1 MLKHVRINNSVRN
14 RTLCNGTV
22 TGTTSPKCSGTT
34 FAVASRNFEQRVSR
48 AFLIIFWQNQTVK
61 MQNGYELKMRVVEGS
76 VVCLASAS
84 QLYHVEIAVDGVQ
97 LDEDK
102 TTLVEQIGGKVIWN
116 KQVVKNFKTLETRT
130 PTIITLT
137 LYKKRT
143 FQTGFRLVGSTH
155 IPLMDLAR
163 ILNKPAVTGKMEL
176 YTRSHYVVSSQL
188 VLQVQLRSVDADG
201 PDHLRS
207 PSPTSIATTFSSI
220 PRPPNS
226 VKVER
231 NAEVVRP
238 VASKSAVS
246 LSVQTPVET
255 KARPLDTYVMVAL
268 VGISLGVWTAVS
280 VLG

>member
-1 MLKHVRINNSVRN
+1 
-14 RTLCNGTV
+14 
-22 TGTTSPKCSGTT
+22 
-34 FAVASRNFEQRVSR
+34 
-48 AFLIIFWQNQTVK
+48 VK
-61 MQNGYELKMRVVEGS
+61 MQNGYELDMRVVEGS
-76 VVCLASAS
+76 VVCRASAS

-102 TTLVEQIGGKVIWN
+102 TALVEQIGGKVIWN

-163 ILNKPAVTGKMEL
+163 ILNKPAVTGRMEL

-188 VLQVQLRSVDADG
+188 VLQVQLRSLDAED
-201 PDHLRS
+201 PTHLRS
-207 PSPTSIATTFSSI
+207 PSPASVATAFASI

-226 VKVER
+226 VKVQR
-231 NAEVVRP
+231 KVEVVRP
-238 VASKSAVS
+238 VASNSAA
-246 LSVQTPVET
+246 SVPVPTSVET
-255 KARPLDTYVMVAL
+255 KARPLDTYVAVAL
-268 VGISLGVWTAVS
+268 VGLSVGVWTAVH